1 MGLGSKWKDP
11 INLPYE
17 GVQYNL
23 RVGVLNE
30 IRGLNT
36 GETGRPPWTM
46 LWGLVC
52 KQRIKKWHPAH

>member
-17 GVQYNL
+17 GVRYNL

-36 GETGRPPWTM
+36 GETGRPPPWPM
-46 LWGLVC
+46 LWGLVS
-52 KQRIKKWHPAH
+52 KESKDSI

>member
-17 GVQYNL
+17 GVRYNL

-36 GETGRPPWTM
+36 GETGRTTSM
-46 LWGLVC
+46 DNAMGAG
-52 KQRIKKWHPAH
+52 KQRIKG